1 MRKTNSKP
9 VATLEYFKSA
19 GGITRKDKKEGAAN
33 INT

>member
-9 VATLEYFKSA
+9 VATLEYFKS
-19 GGITRKDKKEGAAN
+19 GWRDNQKGQKGGAAN